1 MTVHGYVRTSQ
12 PPKRR
17 RGVPANTALG
27 LESQVEAIRSA
38 YPGAV
43 IHTDKYQSGRRVN
56 RPALRAMIQAL
67 APDDL
72 VVVVRLDRLARSF
85 RLAMALE
92 LEIEDLAHARLVSL
106 AGEGTSADG
115 PPDPY
120 AVFARRIHWAA
131 AELQAVQAAATT
143 KDALAVRRRAGLP
156 STGSAPWGWQIRNGK
171 LIRHAGE
178 QKTLTLAREWLGKCR
193 SKPIPGELAG
203 YLTRRGVTN
212 RAGRPITRDT
222 CGRIIAQLQL
232 HAANNAKGAGR

>member
-1 MTVHGYVRTSQ
+1 
-12 PPKRR
+12 
-17 RGVPANTALG
+17 
-27 LESQVEAIRSA
+27 
-38 YPGAV
+38 
-43 IHTDKYQSGRRVN
+43 
-56 RPALRAMIQAL
+56 MIQAL

-178 QKTLTLAREWLGKCR
+178 QKTLTLAREWLNKCR

-232 HAANNAKGAGR
+232 HAINNAKGAK